1 MYLKNICLKEVKR
14 SVFPGPLQVQPWIT
28 SSHQGPLCTEHGGKA
43 PTHFPGPSWATDYL
57 KGLFKTQNPVS
68 FLWDSGICR
77 GFPGGTSGKE
87 PICRCRRHKIHRF
100 DPWVGEDPLR
110 RAWRPTSVSLAG
122 ENHGPMSL
130 AGYGPWSRKNLD
142 MTEMT

>member
-43 PTHFPGPSWATDYL
+43 PTHLPGPSWATEYL
-57 KGLFKTQNPVS
+57 KGLFKTQNPMS
-68 FLWDSGICR
+68 FLWDPGICR

-100 DPWVGEDPLR
+100 DPWVGEDPLEEGMAAHFSSL
-110 RAWRPTSVSLAG
+110 AWRKSWTDEPGRLRSMESQKVG
-122 ENHGPMSL
+122 H
-130 AGYGPWSRKNLD
+130 D
-142 MTEMT
+142 

>member
-43 PTHFPGPSWATDYL
+43 PTHLPGPSWATEYL
-57 KGLFKTQNPVS
+57 KGLFKTQNPMS
-68 FLWDSGICR
+68 FLWDPGICR

-100 DPWVGEDPLR
+100 DPWVGEDPLEEGMAAHCSVL
-110 RAWRPTSVSLAG
+110 AWRIPWT
-122 ENHGPMSL
+122 E
-130 AGYGPWSRKNLD
+130 GYSPWGRK
-142 MTEMT
+142 E